1 MDLDQVLLVV
11 RKVAH
16 QAWTVLEPL
25 GQQMLPLLKVY
36 PWPGLAIAFVA
47 MMVLST
53 FFRVATSFFIR
64 LLLLPFLLVASYVML
79 SAGILI
85 YQDAAPLIIAKVR
98 TFF

>member
-11 RKVAH
+11 RKLAQ

-36 PWPGLAIAFVA
+36 PWHGLAIAFVA
-47 MMVLST
+47 TMMLAA
-53 FFRVATSFFIR
+53 FLRVTTSFFIR
-64 LLLLPFLLVASYVML
+64 LLQLPFLLVALYVML